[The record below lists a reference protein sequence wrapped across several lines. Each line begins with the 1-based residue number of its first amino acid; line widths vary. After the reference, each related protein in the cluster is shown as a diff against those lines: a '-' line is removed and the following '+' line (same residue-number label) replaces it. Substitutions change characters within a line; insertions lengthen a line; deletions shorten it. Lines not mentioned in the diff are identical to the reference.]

1 MYKNKKV
8 LIYVPTRNSEKTVTK
23 VFARLPNEVVKFTD
37 QILVVDNKSKDNT
50 IKKVKSYKRFNK
62 KLKIIQNKDD
72 KGYGGTQ
79 KTGYDYAI
87 KNKFD
92 YVVMLHSD
100 GQYPPEQ
107 VKELFDKIIK
117 EKADAAFGSRISG
130 NPLKGNMSYIRFFGN
145 RMLTIMEN
153 VILGTR
159 LSEFHSGFRAYRVN
173 ALKKI
178 KFKNCTDNYYFDSQI
193 LFLLAKK
200 MAKITE
206 ITIPTSYGKEA
217 QSPTWKDLFNYS
229 SNIVIELVK
238 YVFRMGIYK

>member
-23 VFARLPNEVVKFTD
+23 VFDRLPNEVVKFTD

-50 IKKVKSYKRFNK
+50 IKKIKSYKRFNK

-79 KTGYDYAI
+79 KIGYDYAI
-87 KNKFD
+87 KNEFD

-107 VKELFDKIIK
+107 VKELLDKII
-117 EKADAAFGSRISG
+117 EINGDTVFGSRISG

-145 RMLTIMEN
+145 RMLTMMEN
-153 VILGTR
+153 IILGTK
-159 LSEFHSGFRAYRVN
+159 LSEFHSGFRTYKVGS
-173 ALKKI
+173 LKKI
-178 KFKNCTDNYYFDSQI
+178 SFKTCTNNYYFDSQI
-193 LFLLAKK
+193 LFLLAKNK
-200 MAKITE
+200 AKIGE
-206 ITIPTSYGKEA
+206 IIIPTSYGKEA

-238 YVFRMGIYK
+238 YVFRIGIYR